1 MMPHRVPV
9 SGIKQGIRAMATFTY
24 KAMNESGLNVTGS
37 IEADSMEMAENG
49 ILSKGLIPSRVTE
62 AKAGS
67 SGDSLFS
74 RLKAGMNTIKIGD
87 LILFTK
93 QFRSMMQAGVPILRL
108 LQVLE
113 NQTENKIL
121 KEVIAQMGLDIKT
134 GLTLHG
140 AMKKHP
146 LIFSPLY
153 LSMVNAGEVSGSLPD
168 ILERLIGIIEHEAK
182 IKSDIKSALQY
193 PVMVVITLVIA
204 FFVLLTFVIPKFAA
218 IFAKAGI
225 TLPLPTQIAVFMYEI
240 LSNYWYILIGGTLGL
255 IIGLHFYLK
264 TPEGQYYKDVFLLKM
279 PMFGSLFQKSAM
291 SRFSSIF
298 AMMQASGVPIMQAME
313 VLSGTIGNTAISRE
327 FDRVRDR
334 IQEGQGIAGPLREA
348 RFFTPMVVDMVAIGE
363 ESGSM
368 EDMLRQ
374 ISVHYD
380 DEVAYA
386 VKGIS
391 DSIGPIMIV
400 GLAAVVGFFAL
411 AIFLPMWDLTKMVK

>member
-1 MMPHRVPV
+1 
-9 SGIKQGIRAMATFTY
+9 MATFSY
-24 KAMNESGLNVTGS
+24 KAMNESGLNITGTL
-37 IEADSMEMAENG
+37 EADSMELAENL

-62 AKAGS
+62 ATAGS
-67 SGDSLFS
+67 GGSSLFS

-93 QFRSMMQAGVPILRL
+93 QFRSMMHAGVPILRL

-113 NQTENKIL
+113 NQTENKVL
-121 KEVIAQMGLDIKT
+121 KEVLAQMSIDIKA
-134 GLTLHG
+134 GLTLHE
-140 AMKKHP
+140 AMAKQP
-146 LIFSPLY
+146 SIFSPLY
-153 LSMVNAGEVSGSLPD
+153 LSMVKAGEISGSLPD
-168 ILERLIGIIEHEAK
+168 ILERLVGIIEHEAK

-193 PVMVVITLVIA
+193 PKMVVIALTGA
-204 FFVLLTFVIPKFAA
+204 FFVLLAFVVPKFVT
-218 IFAKAGI
+218 IFAKAGL
-225 TLPLPTQIAVFMYEI
+225 TLPLPTKIALLMYQG
-240 LSNYWYILIGGTLGL
+240 LANYWYILIGGTLGL
-255 IIGLHFYLK
+255 IIALRFYLK
-264 TPEGQYYKDVFLLKM
+264 TPQGLYNKDVFILRL
-279 PMFGSLFQKSAM
+279 PLFGPLFQKAAM
-291 SRFSSIF
+291 SRFASIF
-298 AMMQASGVPIMQAME
+298 AILQASGVPIMQAMA

-386 VKGIS
+386 VKGLS
-391 DSIGPIMIV
+391 DAIGPILIV